1 MNKRHDISDPE
12 YRLRQVLDGLADEK
26 QTRRV
31 RQEMQDDPALAEQ
44 AKLYAS
50 LDSQLEQLAET
61 PFDSEQLE
69 QQRREIMARLERR
82 VLLEGP
88 THRRRFG
95 LPRLWL
101 GGLAAAAGLV
111 IGLTILLNTILTE
124 TVQPPGTVVQVRM
137 RSAWQDRPDAR
148 RARQVRVSARRGVD
162 YEQMPLAPEQHAAE
176 ALPEGTV
183 VFSIGQP
190 SQGDEEPPLAFPGM

>member
-1 MNKRHDISDPE
+1 MNRRHDISDPE
-12 YRLRQVLDGLADEK
+12 YQLRQVLDGLADEK

-31 RQEMQDDPALAEQ
+31 RQEMQDDPDLAAQ
-44 AKLYAS
+44 ARLYES
-50 LDSQLEQLAET
+50 LDRQLEQLART
-61 PFDSEQLE
+61 PFDAEQLD

-88 THRRRFG
+88 THRRRFP

-111 IGLTILLNTILTE
+111 VGLAVLLNTLLTE

-137 RSAWQDRPDAR
+137 RSAWRDRAESD
-148 RARQVRVSARRGVD
+148 RARQLRVSARRGVD
-162 YEQMPLAPEQHAAE
+162 YEQMPLATEQPAAD

-183 VFSIGQP
+183 IFSIGQP
-190 SQGDEEPPLAFPGM
+190 SRDNEDPPLAFPGL